1 MFSTLRRDHLN
12 RATCDRAILILLV
25 LFTPAAFIIA
35 DAPATTRPE
44 DILNFLDKTVSWHRQ
59 LSNHLSLVNGP
70 GDTVFLNENRQIAD
84 QVVQLAFEFAR
95 AEAQQLTLE
104 NKPADSQSQP
114 NTSQYQNL
122 LNLKEKSKQRLDKVQ
137 HELDSL
143 KQQLLMAG
151 GQKRK
156 MLESEVAETE
166 DELELLKARHETL
179 QNFLQFASGMS
190 TGTGPKGLQAQIE
203 ELARTAPVALPEIGK
218 GSVAGGTTAA
228 SSSPGAIWISTD
240 SASRSFA
247 GSFAREVRRWSRS
260 PVVPLG
266 NPNSNMLMV

>member
-1 MFSTLRRDHLN
+1 MFSTIRRDHLN
-12 RATCDRAILILLV
+12 RARCGRAVLILLV

-35 DAPATTRPE
+35 DAPATIRPE
-44 DILNFLDKTVSWHRQ
+44 DILSFLDQSVSWHRQ

-70 GDTVFLNENRQIAD
+70 GDAVFLNENRQIAD

-156 MLESEVAETE
+156 MLEAEVAETE

-203 ELARTAPVALPEIGK
+203 EL
-218 GSVAGGTTAA
+218 
-228 SSSPGAIWISTD
+228 
-240 SASRSFA
+240 
-247 GSFAREVRRWSRS
+247 
-260 PVVPLG
+260 
-266 NPNSNMLMV
+266 